1 MYVVLQV
8 SGEKF
13 MNKLHRVKTDSLR
26 TQIYIQLKNQLL
38 NGAWKPGEKLPS
50 ENQLCETFGVS
61 RVTVR
66 AAIQQLE
73 ILGMV
78 KTKHGGGTYV
88 LELPAVMTINNLQPT
103 MLSNRNHDIITVLE
117 YRKIIEKGTIG
128 LAVEK
133 ICNKD
138 FEYLEETYAMMQA
151 STNDLARFAQA
162 DFRFHLRIAE
172 IANNPIINN
181 LYHLINQIMT
191 ASMSDIVDLLGC
203 EIGLHYHRKLI
214 DALKARDKPACESE
228 MEKHIDATIQ
238 AVLNKGKLHQAGEQ
252 DAGQLAS
259 QPPST

>member
-1 MYVVLQV
+1 MA
-8 SGEKF
+8 
-13 MNKLHRVKTDSLR
+13 KLHRVKTDSLR

-66 AAIQQLE
+66 AALQQLQ

-78 KTKHGGGTYV
+78 ETKHGGGTYV
-88 LELPAVMTINNLQPT
+88 LELPAIIAINNLQPAI
-103 MLSNRNHDIITVLE
+103 LINRNHDIITVLE

-128 LAVEK
+128 IAVEK
-133 ICNKD
+133 LRDKD
-138 FEYLEETYAMMQA
+138 LEYLEDTYQTMLA
-151 STNDLARFAQA
+151 SVNDHTSFAQA
-162 DFRFHLRIAE
+162 DFKFHLRIAE

-191 ASMSDIVDLLGC
+191 ASMADIVDLLGC
-203 EIGLHYHRKLI
+203 EMGLYYHRRLI
-214 DALKARDKPACESE
+214 DALRARDKPTCESE
-228 MEKHIDATIQ
+228 MEKHIDVTIQ
-238 AVLNKGKLHQAGEQ
+238 AILNKSKLKQAGEHSE
-252 DAGQLAS
+252 DQLAS

>member
-1 MYVVLQV
+1 M
-8 SGEKF
+8 
-13 MNKLHRVKTDSLR
+13 
-26 TQIYIQLKNQLL
+26 
-38 NGAWKPGEKLPS
+38 PS

-78 KTKHGGGTYV
+78 ETKHGGGTYV
-88 LELPAVMTINNLQPT
+88 LELPVVMTINNLQPT
-103 MLSNRNHDIITVLE
+103 MLSNRNLDIITVLE

-138 FEYLEETYAMMQA
+138 FEFLEETYSTMLA
-151 STNDLARFAQA
+151 STNDHTSFAQA
-162 DFRFHLRIAE
+162 DFTFHLRIAE

-181 LYHLINQIMT
+181 LYHLIDQIMT

-203 EIGLHYHRKLI
+203 EIGLYYHRKII
-214 DALKARDKPACESE
+214 DALKARDKRACENE
-228 MEKHIDATIQ
+228 MEKHIDVTIQ
-238 AVLNKGKLHQAGEQ
+238 AILNESKGHQSDGLVT
-252 DAGQLAS
+252 DQLAS

>member
-1 MYVVLQV
+1 MA
-8 SGEKF
+8 
-13 MNKLHRVKTDSLR
+13 KLHRVKTDSLR
-26 TQIYIQLKNQLL
+26 AQIYVQLKNQLL

-66 AAIQQLE
+66 AALQQLE

-78 KTKHGGGTYV
+78 KTKHGGGTYA
-88 LELPAVMTINNLQPT
+88 LELPAVITINNLQPT
-103 MLSNRNHDIITVLE
+103 MLNNRNHDIITVLE

-138 FEYLEETYAMMQA
+138 FEYLEETYKTMQA
-151 STNDLARFAQA
+151 SVDDHARFAQA
-162 DFRFHLRIAE
+162 DFSFHLRIAE

-203 EIGLHYHRKLI
+203 EIGLYYHRKLI

-228 MEKHIDATIQ
+228 MEKHIDVTIQ
-238 AVLNKGKLHQAGEQ
+238 AIVNESNRRQAGEQ
-252 DAGQLAS
+252 PAFQAAN

>member
-1 MYVVLQV
+1 M
-8 SGEKF
+8 
-13 MNKLHRVKTDSLR
+13 
-26 TQIYIQLKNQLL
+26 
-38 NGAWKPGEKLPS
+38 PS

-78 KTKHGGGTYV
+78 ETKHGGGTYV
-88 LELPAVMTINNLQPT
+88 LELPVVMTINNLQPT
-103 MLSNRNHDIITVLE
+103 MLSNRNLDIITVLE

-138 FEYLEETYAMMQA
+138 FEFLEETYSTMLA
-151 STNDLARFAQA
+151 STNDHTSFAQA
-162 DFRFHLRIAE
+162 DFTFHLRIAE

-203 EIGLHYHRKLI
+203 EIGLYYHRKII
-214 DALKARDKPACESE
+214 DALKARDKRSCENE
-228 MEKHIDATIQ
+228 MEKHIDVTIQ
-238 AVLNKGKLHQAGEQ
+238 AILNESKGHQTDGLVA
-252 DAGQLAS
+252 DQLAS

>member
-1 MYVVLQV
+1 LA
-8 SGEKF
+8 
-13 MNKLHRVKTDSLR
+13 KLHRVKTDSLR

-38 NGAWKPGEKLPS
+38 NGSWKPGEKMPS

-78 KTKHGGGTYV
+78 ETKHGGGTYV
-88 LELPAVMTINNLQPT
+88 LELPVVMTINNLQPT
-103 MLSNRNHDIITVLE
+103 MLSNRNLDIITVLE

-138 FEYLEETYAMMQA
+138 FEFLEETYSTMLA
-151 STNDLARFAQA
+151 STNDHTSFAQA
-162 DFRFHLRIAE
+162 DFTFHLRIAE

-203 EIGLHYHRKLI
+203 EIGLYYHRKII
-214 DALKARDKPACESE
+214 DALKARDKRSCENE
-228 MEKHIDATIQ
+228 MEKHIDVTIQ
-238 AVLNKGKLHQAGEQ
+238 AILNESKGHQTDEQ
-252 DAGQLAS
+252 VADQLAS

>member
-1 MYVVLQV
+1 MA
-8 SGEKF
+8 
-13 MNKLHRVKTDSLR
+13 KLHRVKTDSLR
-26 TQIYIQLKNQLL
+26 TQIYVQLKNQLL
-38 NGAWKPGEKLPS
+38 NGAWKVGEKLPS

-78 KTKHGGGTYV
+78 ETKHGGGTYV
-88 LELPAVMTINNLQPT
+88 LELPAVMTINNLQPS

-138 FEYLEETYAMMQA
+138 FEYLEETYNTMLA
-151 STNDLARFAQA
+151 STDDHSRFAQA
-162 DFRFHLRIAE
+162 DFKFHLRIAE

-191 ASMSDIVDLLGC
+191 ASMADIVDLLGC
-203 EIGLHYHRKLI
+203 EIGLYYHRKLI
-214 DALKARDKPACESE
+214 DALRARDKPTCEAE
-228 MEKHIDATIQ
+228 MEKHIDVTIQ
-238 AVLNKGKLHQAGEQ
+238 AILNESRLHQAGENAA
-252 DAGQLAS
+252 DQLAS

>member
-1 MYVVLQV
+1 M
-8 SGEKF
+8 
-13 MNKLHRVKTDSLR
+13 
-26 TQIYIQLKNQLL
+26 
-38 NGAWKPGEKLPS
+38 PS

-78 KTKHGGGTYV
+78 ETKHGGGTYV
-88 LELPAVMTINNLQPT
+88 LELPVVMTINNLQPT
-103 MLSNRNHDIITVLE
+103 MLSNRNLDIITVLE

-138 FEYLEETYAMMQA
+138 FEFLEETYSTMLA
-151 STNDLARFAQA
+151 STNDHTSFAQA
-162 DFRFHLRIAE
+162 DFTFHLRIAE

-181 LYHLINQIMT
+181 LYHLIDQIMT

-203 EIGLHYHRKLI
+203 EIGLYYHRKII
-214 DALKARDKPACESE
+214 DALKARDKRACENE
-228 MEKHIDATIQ
+228 MEKHIDVTIQ
-238 AVLNKGKLHQAGEQ
+238 AILNESKGHQSDGQVA
-252 DAGQLAS
+252 DQLAS

>member
-1 MYVVLQV
+1 MA
-8 SGEKF
+8 
-13 MNKLHRVKTDSLR
+13 KLHRVKTDSLR

-66 AAIQQLE
+66 AALQQLE

-78 KTKHGGGTYV
+78 ETKHGGGTYV
-88 LELPAVMTINNLQPT
+88 LELPAVMVINNLQPT
-103 MLSNRNHDIITVLE
+103 MLINRNHDIITVLE

-133 ICNKD
+133 LCNKD
-138 FEYLEETYAMMQA
+138 LEYLEDTYTTMLS
-151 STNDLARFAQA
+151 STDDHKSFAQA
-162 DFRFHLRIAE
+162 DFKFHLRIAE

-203 EIGLHYHRKLI
+203 EIGLYYHRKLI
-214 DALKARDKPACESE
+214 DALRARDKPTCESE
-228 MEKHIDATIQ
+228 MEKHIDVTIQ
-238 AVLNKGKLHQAGEQ
+238 AILNESKLRQAGEH
-252 DAGQLAS
+252 GETQLAS